1 MTKFVAYYRV
11 SRDSQG
17 IDGYGIAAQRRAVA
31 DYLAGRACLAEFTE
45 VETGKVGPED
55 RPQLAQALATARK
68 RKATLV
74 IAKLDRLARNVH
86 FVSGLMES
94 KVTFVCTDMPA
105 ATPFMLH
112 VYAAVAEEERRMIAA
127 RTKAAL
133 QAAQE
138 RGVVLGNP
146 ELPAINA
153 AQQAASAGRARALLP
168 VIEQLAALSARAAAV
183 ELNRRRVPSATGAP
197 WSAKTVIRLRERAAA
212 L

>member
-17 IDGYGIAAQRRAVA
+17 ADGYGIDAQHKAVGE
-31 DYLAGRACLAEFTE
+31 YLAGRACLAAFTE
-45 VETGKVGPED
+45 VETGTVSD
-55 RPQLAQALATARK
+55 RPQLAKALDACRK

-74 IAKLDRLARNVH
+74 IAKLDRLGRNVH
-86 FVSGLMES
+86 FISGLMES
-94 KVTFVCTDMPA
+94 KVPFVAADMPT

-112 VYAAVAEEERRMIAA
+112 VYAAVAEEEVRMIRA
-127 RTKAAL
+127 RTRAAL
-133 QAAQE
+133 AAAKE

-146 ELPAINA
+146 TLPAMNA
-153 AQQAASAGRARALLP
+153 AQQAASAERARALLP
-168 VIEQLAALSARAAAV
+168 AIEQTASLSATAAAV
-183 ELNRRRVPSATGAP
+183 ELNRRGVKSATGAP